1 MSEAALAETRPID
14 IRDVERF
21 IYREARLLDE
31 GRFRDWLALWRD
43 DGIYWVPVKHGDT
56 NPAHEVSIIYD
67 DYIRLE
73 QRVDR
78 LLSGSVL
85 AVQGTMHMRRVV
97 SNIEIEKTTADGT
110 VAEAN
115 FVLGI
120 SRSAEQQLW
129 IGRSI
134 YTLAADEA
142 GIRMV
147 RKKVL
152 LINSEHEM
160 PLLQFLI

>member
-1 MSEAALAETRPID
+1 MSKSALAETRPIN

-21 IYREARLLDE
+21 IYREARMLDE
-31 GRFRDWLALWRD
+31 GRFRDWLALWRE
-43 DGIYWVPVKHGDT
+43 DGIYWVPVKHGDAD
-56 NPAHEVSIIYD
+56 PARDVSIIYD
-67 DYIRLE
+67 DYLRLE

-97 SNIEIEKTTADGT
+97 SNIEITKSTSGGT
-110 VAEAN
+110 VAESN
-115 FVLGI
+115 FVLGV

-134 YTLAADEA
+134 YTLEADGA
-142 GIRMV
+142 NMRMI

>member
-1 MSEAALAETRPID
+1 MSEATLAETRPID

-21 IYREARLLDE
+21 IYWEARLLDE
-31 GRFRDWLALWRD
+31 GRFRDWLALWRE
-43 DGIYWVPVKHGDT
+43 DGIYWVPVKHGDAD
-56 NPAHEVSIIYD
+56 PARNVSIIYD
-67 DYIRLE
+67 DYLRLE

-97 SNIEIEKTTADGT
+97 SNIEIEETTAAGT
-110 VAEAN
+110 IAEAN
-115 FVLGI
+115 FVLGV

-134 YTLAADEA
+134 YTLAMDGAN
-142 GIRMV
+142 IRMV

>member
-1 MSEAALAETRPID
+1 MIEAQPID

-31 GRFRDWLALWRD
+31 SRFREWLALWRD
-43 DGIYWVPVKHGDT
+43 DGIYWVPVKHGDS
-56 NPAHEVSIIYD
+56 NPARDVSIIYD
-67 DYIRLE
+67 DYLRLE

-97 SNIEIEKTTADGT
+97 SNIEIEETTAAGT
-110 VAEAN
+110 IAVAN
-115 FVLGI
+115 FILGV
-120 SRSAEQQLW
+120 SRSAEQQIW

-134 YTLAADEA
+134 YTLAKD
-142 GIRMV
+142 GPHIRMIH
-147 RKKVL
+147 KKVL

>member
-1 MSEAALAETRPID
+1 MSESAVDSSRLIGDRD
-14 IRDVERF
+14 IEHF

-31 GRFRDWLALWRD
+31 NRFREWLALWSK
-43 DGIYWVPVKHGDT
+43 DGIYWVPVKHSDSD
-56 NPAHEVSIIYD
+56 PARDVSIIYD
-67 DYIRLE
+67 DYLRLE

-97 SNIEIEKTTADGT
+97 SNIEIEHTAAGT
-110 VAEAN
+110 VAAAN

-120 SRSAEQQLW
+120 SRSAEQQIW

-134 YTLAADEA
+134 YTLAKEGAQ
-142 GIRMV
+142 IRLA